1 MVRTEIAMSFEKTG
15 KLEQLYSAHIEM
27 ALRLAF
33 LMTGDPHQAR
43 DIAQDAFVKVAGRFH
58 GLRDPAAF
66 PAYLRTTVINLCR
79 GHLRKLR
86 TERNYL
92 ARQAPGESTTSSP
105 DIEGS
110 DEMWRALQTLPA
122 RQRAAL
128 VLRYYEDLSERQMAD
143 TLGVSESAVKSLLSR
158 GLTQLR
164 AQMRGEA

>member
-1 MVRTEIAMSFEKTG
+1 MRAQIAMGFEKTG

-27 ALRLAF
+27 AVRLAF
-33 LMTGDPHQAR
+33 LMTGDPHQSR

-66 PAYLRTTVINLCR
+66 PAYLRTTVINLSR

-86 TERNYL
+86 TQRDYL
-92 ARQAPGESTTSSP
+92 SRQTGEEIATGAP
-105 DIEGS
+105 DVEGR
-110 DEMWRALQTLPA
+110 DEMWRALQTLPG
-122 RQRAAL
+122 RQKAAL

-164 AQMRGEA
+164 AQMRGET